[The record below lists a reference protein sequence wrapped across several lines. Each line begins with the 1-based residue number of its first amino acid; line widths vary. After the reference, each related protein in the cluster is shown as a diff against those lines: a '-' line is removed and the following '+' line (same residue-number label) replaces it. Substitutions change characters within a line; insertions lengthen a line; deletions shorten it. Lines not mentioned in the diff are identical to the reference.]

1 MADFFP
7 PPIAFFVLQKG
18 IEGGLEEIVVCGV
31 VCTVYSIQYTTFTR
45 TVKSET
51 GAGTARG
58 QKCLSRRSWVC
69 YLKFS

>member
-1 MADFFP
+1 MTF
-7 PPIAFFVLQKG
+7 
-18 IEGGLEEIVVCGV
+18 EMR
-31 VCTVYSIQYTTFTR
+31 IQYTTFTR